1 MHLPS
6 RVRSLW
12 CGVFARSVGRRRWL
26 IVRCERKGKHQSRA
40 SLCGVGLTYPSPAM
54 STRSCAFLSRHE
66 EATEYFRL
74 LDHPWKEAAGRRS
87 HILMGH
93 DQSTAEVVGRSLV
106 SWSRFLIMSDRS
118 KAPPPL
124 QVPLTV
130 LSIRPAFHNPNG
142 RRLVP
147 WIISFQAKN

>member
-12 CGVFARSVGRRRWL
+12 CGVLARSVGRRRWL

-54 STRSCAFLSRHE
+54 STRSCAFPSRHE
-66 EATEYFRL
+66 EAPEYFRL
-74 LDHPWKEAAGRRS
+74 LDHPLKEVAGRRS

-118 KAPPPL
+118 KAPP
-124 QVPLTV
+124 
-130 LSIRPAFHNPNG
+130 LSKSPSSYCSSVRPFTNG